1 MRYVPLLLA
10 LFLIGCGPTTVRY
23 QVFLK
28 NETPDALTIGLA
40 KNGGAG
46 DPLWESPEEMAI
58 DNPGTERTWGVIVP
72 PGKTADTPVV
82 KGKFYNGEMAF
93 LRIYGNG
100 ELSHLDFS
108 RLLAISRGSP
118 NRLDLRL
125 EPGPN
130 FFLIR
135 EEGGMLSGLRIDR
148 PTR

>member
-1 MRYVPLLLA
+1 MRYVPLVLGF
-10 LFLIGCGPTTVRY
+10 FLVGCATTEKFR
-23 QVFLK
+23 VFLK
-28 NETPDALTIGLA
+28 NDTPDALTIGLA

-46 DPLWESPEEMAI
+46 DPIWESPEEMAI

-72 PGKTADTPVV
+72 PGKTADTPLV

-93 LRIYGNG
+93 LRIYSNG

-108 RLLAISRGSP
+108 HLLAISRGSP

-125 EPGPN
+125 EPGAN

-135 EEGGMLSGLRIDR
+135 EDKGVLDGLRVDR
-148 PTR
+148 AMR

>member
-1 MRYVPLLLA
+1 MRYSLLVLGF
-10 LFLIGCGPTTVRY
+10 FLVGCATTEKF
-23 QVFLK
+23 QVVLK

-46 DPLWESPEEMAI
+46 DPIWESPEEIAI
-58 DNPGTERTWGVIVP
+58 TNPGAERAWGVTVP

-82 KGKFYNGEMAF
+82 EGKFYNGETAF

-100 ELSHLDFS
+100 SSSHLDFS
-108 RLLAISRGSP
+108 HLLAISRGSP

-135 EEGGMLSGLRIDR
+135 EEGGMLDGLRIDR